1 MNTYIFGIL
10 SLGIMLV
17 CSACSSQYETNR
29 YERLSAELA
38 SVSREREKITEE
50 KIDLKR
56 RLSDATRDDDY
67 TPYRIRKIRG
77 Y

>member
-1 MNTYIFGIL
+1 
-10 SLGIMLV
+10 MLA
-17 CSACSSQYETNR
+17 CSACSSQFEINR

-50 KIDLKR
+50 KIDLER

-67 TPYRIRKIRG
+67 TPYSIRKIRG

>member
-38 SVSREREKITEE
+38 SVSREREKTNEE
-50 KIDLKR
+50 KSDLER
-56 RLSDATRDDDY
+56 RLSAATQDDDW
-67 TPYRIRKIRG
+67 TPYSIRKIRG
-77 Y
+77 D